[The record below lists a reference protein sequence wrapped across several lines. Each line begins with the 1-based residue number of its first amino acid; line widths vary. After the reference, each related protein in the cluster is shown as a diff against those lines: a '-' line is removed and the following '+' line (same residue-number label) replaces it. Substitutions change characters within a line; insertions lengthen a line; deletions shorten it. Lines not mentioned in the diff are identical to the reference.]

1 VQLLLEQ
8 ELEQVRQV
16 MLLGLL
22 PEMQQVMQQVMLLGS
37 QQERELQ
44 PPLD

>member
-22 PEMQQVMQQVMLLGS
+22 PEMQQVMLLGS

>member
-16 MLLGLL
+16 RQVMLLGL
-22 PEMQQVMQQVMLLGS
+22 QQEMQQVMLLGL

-44 PPLD
+44 PLLD

>member
-1 VQLLLEQ
+1 VQLLLAQQ

-22 PEMQQVMQQVMLLGS
+22 PEMQQVMLLGS